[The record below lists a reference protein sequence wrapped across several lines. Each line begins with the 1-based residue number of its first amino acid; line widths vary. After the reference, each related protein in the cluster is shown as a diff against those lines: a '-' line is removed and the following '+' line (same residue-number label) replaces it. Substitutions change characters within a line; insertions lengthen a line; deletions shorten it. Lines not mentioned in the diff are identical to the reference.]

1 DRRLPAGRPIRAR
14 RAVPRLQAATVKAYI
29 AIQSSGILPEGHFL
43 MCCWRIQIAT
53 LIFVL
58 VLASHAIAGCTRAPS
73 NGTPAQIVI
82 ERIESGYLFREGS
95 DSVLVYRH
103 EVVRPGHVHAR
114 SHYVHPL
121 YSLSGAGLTVD

>member
-1 DRRLPAGRPIRAR
+1 
-14 RAVPRLQAATVKAYI
+14 
-29 AIQSSGILPEGHFL
+29 

-82 ERIESGYLFREGS
+82 ERIESGYLFRGGS

-103 EVVRPGHVHAR
+103 EVARPGHAHAR
-114 SHYVHPL
+114 SHHGHPL
-121 YSLSGAGLTVD
+121 SSLSGVRLTEDFPADHAHQHGNVRAGPQLDADGRRLG